1 MIPGR
6 GSGGF
11 PAPAAI
17 RRVACL
23 AAALALALAVVPA
36 RAQSQGGVSLSA
48 SVGFDGYFK
57 EGRWIPVRV
66 GLANDGPEAEVLLE
80 VLPRPTPS
88 GGVREHSQT
97 ISLASG
103 ARKIVSLYVY
113 PAGGTRSVRIRLL
126 TQDRLIFQTD
136 FPLIGLSA
144 TDMLVGVMAADPTP
158 FNRMRDPSGY
168 ATTSRLEIA
177 WFPAEAL
184 PDQGPALAGLDA
196 LIINDTDTGTLTA
209 AQHQALAAW
218 VASGGRLLVC
228 GGPSWQKTTAGLAG
242 LLPLQVTGTQMVSSL
257 DSVGTQLGAGAGPQG
272 VGVLA
277 VGRPTADAEVVIEQG
292 GLPVALTRRYG
303 RGQITFLAADPVLE
317 PLDDWPDIQI
327 LYRALLIEGPY
338 APAIPWALQDDSAA
352 GAASL
357 FPNLTLPPIGAV
369 CGFLALYT
377 FALGPLHY
385 LLLRRAKRRELAW
398 ITIPALVVVFSGVAF
413 GVGSLSRG
421 SRPVLNRLAIVHV
434 PAGAERAQV
443 RGILGIFAPNRRAL
457 SIEFPAGL
465 LVRPLSGGYSLADGD
480 WEFHQTPGGSGEAEI
495 QLDAASVRGLAFEG
509 DIASPGLSHSLAIE
523 QSGDLI
529 LVEGQVVSQDLRL
542 KDSALITPY
551 GAIVLGDLEPGEPHP
566 VRESFS
572 LTAFTGEAYWEM
584 VSAVGAIQSAYSYG
598 PTGFEEIEL
607 LRRGSLLGAI
617 QPGVD
622 EFVASGTYLVGWSDA
637 APLPVEAT
645 GARSAD
651 DLTLY
656 LFELG
661 AVFAPGTQL
670 TPPRIMLPEA
680 ILAPTLTPAVP

>member
-11 PAPAAI
+11 TAPEVV
-17 RRVACL
+17 RRAACL
-23 AAALALALAVVPA
+23 AAALALVQAVVPA
-36 RAQSQGGVSLSA
+36 RAQSPGGVSLSA
-48 SVGFDGYFK
+48 SAGFDGYFS
-57 EGRWIPVRV
+57 EGHWIPVRV

-80 VLPRPTPS
+80 VLLQPSPS
-88 GGVREHSQT
+88 GRVREHSQT
-97 ISLASG
+97 ISLAAG
-103 ARKIVSLYVY
+103 ARKIVSVYVF
-113 PAGGTRSVRIRLL
+113 PAGGTRSVRVRLL
-126 TQDRLIFQTD
+126 AQDRLISQTD
-136 FPLIGLSA
+136 FPLISLSG
-144 TDMLVGVMAADPTP
+144 TDMLIGVMAADPTP
-158 FNRMRDPSGY
+158 FNRMRDPTGSTM
-168 ATTSRLEIA
+168 ARRLEIA
-177 WFPAEAL
+177 WLTAESL
-184 PDQGPALAGLDA
+184 PDQGSALAGLDGM
-196 LIINDTDTGTLTA
+196 IIDDQDTGTLTA
-209 AQHQALAAW
+209 SQRQALAAW

-242 LLPLQVTGTQMVSSL
+242 LLPLEVTGTQQVPSL
-257 DSVGTQLGAGAGPQG
+257 DSVGTQLGAGAGPAG
-272 VGVLA
+272 LGVLA

-303 RGQITFLAADPVLE
+303 RGQITFLAADPALA
-317 PLDDWPDIQI
+317 PLDNWPAIQV

-338 APAIPWALQDDSAA
+338 APAVPWALQEDSAA
-352 GAASL
+352 SAASL
-357 FPNLTLPPIGAV
+357 FPNLTFPPIGAV

-421 SRPVLNRLAIVHV
+421 SRPVLNRMAIVHV

-443 RGILGIFAPNRRAL
+443 KGVLGVFAPNRRAL

-465 LVRPLSGGYSLADGD
+465 LVRPLSGGYSLADGA
-480 WEFHQTPGGSGEAEI
+480 WEFHQTPGGSGEVEI
-495 QLDAASVRGLAFEG
+495 QLDAASVRGVAFEG
-509 DIASPGLSHSLAIE
+509 DIASPGLSHSLATE
-523 QSGDLI
+523 QSGDLL

-598 PTGFEEIEL
+598 PTGFEEIQL

-617 QPGVD
+617 QPGVE
-622 EFVASGTYLVGWSDA
+622 EFVGSGTYLVGWSDA

-661 AVFAPGTQL
+661 TALGPATQAQ
-670 TPPRIMLPEA
+670 IMLPEA
-680 ILAPTLTPAVP
+680 ILAPTLTPAVPQP